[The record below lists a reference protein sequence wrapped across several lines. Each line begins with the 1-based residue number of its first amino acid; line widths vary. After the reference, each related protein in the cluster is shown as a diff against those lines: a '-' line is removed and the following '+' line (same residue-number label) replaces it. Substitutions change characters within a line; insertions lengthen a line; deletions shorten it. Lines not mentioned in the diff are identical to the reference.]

1 MTCVHWWLQLTRLL
15 FQWIHNGFVLVCLF
29 VCFKCQFKNNWLH
42 ILFFILFDGLFDY
55 VICLRSLLFILHTLI
70 GFSTLFILEY
80 DSNEQVNL
88 SFSLNDNDILFCCFF
103 FHYIFRQIHLCCS
116 NFSMFLIPSIRQI
129 NFNSHTFLVSS
140 NAVTLRINWNK
151 CVFFFYKNY
160 LKLNIWYMKLII

>member
-103 FHYIFRQIHLCCS
+103 SLY
-116 NFSMFLIPSIRQI
+116 FSPDSFLLQQFFNVFDS
-129 NFNSHTFLVSS
+129 FNST
-140 NAVTLRINWNK
+140 NK
-151 CVFFFYKNY
+151 FQLTHFFSIIQRGNITDKLEQMCVFF
-160 LKLNIWYMKLII
+160 L